1 MRKLKTIS
9 VEMEKEI
16 RAVVRDEV
24 RRMKIRAANRE
35 ERIHA
40 DTINSLGD
48 TYGGGD

>member
-1 MRKLKTIS
+1 MKKLKTIQPD
-9 VEMEKEI
+9 VEKEI
-16 RAVVRDEV
+16 RAIVRDEV
-24 RRMKIRAANRE
+24 RRVKIREANRE